1 MTFKFPMGTAR
12 ANSLPVVVAIAAL
25 SVIAQ
30 SDARADTVFAA
41 VTDGSLHAV
50 ATFNDSL
57 GLINQITLPG
67 PITGLAAG
75 TGGDFYTAVG
85 DSIFE
90 YDAAGA
96 QIGSISAAP
105 GTTLPALSFAS
116 DVVFAAVTDGS
127 LHAVATFNDSLGLIN
142 QITLPG
148 PITGL
153 AAGPGGDFYTA
164 VGDSIF
170 EYDAAGAQ
178 IGSISAAPGTT
189 LPALSFANGVAYA
202 AVTDGSFNAVATLNE
217 SLGLI
222 NQITLPGPITGLAAG
237 TGSDFYTA
245 VGDSIFEYDA
255 AGAQIASI
263 SAAPGTTL
271 PALSFFA
278 PVAPSVPEPSSLVM
292 VATGLAA
299 LWPLS
304 RRRIKDQTARKLAPT
319 PSSAS

>member
-1 MTFKFPMGTAR
+1 MTFEFPMGTAR

-96 QIGSISAAP
+96 QI
-105 GTTLPALSFAS
+105 
-116 DVVFAAVTDGS
+116 
-127 LHAVATFNDSLGLIN
+127 
-142 QITLPG
+142 
-148 PITGL
+148 
-153 AAGPGGDFYTA
+153 
-164 VGDSIF
+164 
-170 EYDAAGAQ
+170 
-178 IGSISAAPGTT
+178 
-189 LPALSFANGVAYA
+189 
-202 AVTDGSFNAVATLNE
+202 
-217 SLGLI
+217 
-222 NQITLPGPITGLAAG
+222 
-237 TGSDFYTA
+237 
-245 VGDSIFEYDA
+245 
-255 AGAQIASI
+255 ASI